1 MEDEQIVALY
11 WQRSECAIAETK
23 TKYGNYCNS
32 IAYNILECAEDAQE
46 CENDTYLAAWN
57 AMPPHRPNLLSTFL
71 GKLTRRIALDRWK
84 SRRTQKRGGG
94 TVTLSLE
101 ELGDC
106 IPDNST
112 FPDTLEARELAQIIT
127 RFLYT
132 LPAQQRLIFLRRY
145 WYCDSIAQVADHCNC
160 SESKV
165 KMSLLRSRNK
175 LSEYLKKE
183 GVFIERP

>member
-1 MEDEQIVALY
+1 MIDEQIVALY

-94 TVTLSLE
+94 TVTISTRRTDDSVE
-101 ELGDC
+101 ITVADTGIGFD
-106 IPDNST
+106 PDNYMEDGK
-112 FPDTLEARELAQIIT
+112 PHVGIRNVRE
-127 RFLYT
+127 
-132 LPAQQRLIFLRRY
+132 RLHSMVGGSLT
-145 WYCDSIAQVADHCNC
+145 VAS
-160 SESKV
+160 SEDGTVAVVTIPIKEV
-165 KMSLLRSRNK
+165 K
-175 LSEYLKKE
+175 
-183 GVFIERP
+183 